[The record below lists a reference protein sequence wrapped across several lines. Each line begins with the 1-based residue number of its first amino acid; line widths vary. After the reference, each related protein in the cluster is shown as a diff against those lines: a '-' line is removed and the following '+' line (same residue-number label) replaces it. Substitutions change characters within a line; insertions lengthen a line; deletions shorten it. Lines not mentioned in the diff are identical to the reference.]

1 MVRGEVLMGG
11 AWLTRD
17 LVARSPE
24 AGSPA
29 QTARALGRGRP
40 QPAWDGDPCN

>member
-1 MVRGEVLMGG
+1 MDG